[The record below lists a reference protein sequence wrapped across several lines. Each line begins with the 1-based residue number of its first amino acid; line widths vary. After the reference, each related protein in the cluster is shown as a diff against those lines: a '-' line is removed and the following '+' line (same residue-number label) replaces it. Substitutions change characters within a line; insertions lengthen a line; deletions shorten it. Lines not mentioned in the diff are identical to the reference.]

1 MEVSMDGLRYSLMRS
16 YNSLVTKL
24 NGNIKDASWNPEI
37 IIDPEDIRSNIE
49 ELRGCIA
56 TLACCYMEGEFNT
69 IEDFELVDF
78 FVKTEDE

>member
-24 NGNIKDASWNPEI
+24 NRSVKDASWDSEI
-37 IIDPEDIRSNIE
+37 VIDPEEIRTNIE
-49 ELRGCIA
+49 ELRRCIA
-56 TLACCYMEGEFNT
+56 TLACCYMEGEFKS

-78 FVKTEDE
+78 FEKSEDE